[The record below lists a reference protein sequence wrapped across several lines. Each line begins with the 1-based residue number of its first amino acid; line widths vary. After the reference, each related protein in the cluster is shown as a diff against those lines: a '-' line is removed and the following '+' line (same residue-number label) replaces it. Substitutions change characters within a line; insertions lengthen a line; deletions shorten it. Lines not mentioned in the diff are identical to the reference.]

1 MCADHNMIIK
11 KEFTLNLPNIVTNLR
26 KEDKDRKLQ
35 QKLAI
40 HANLIKKNRQNELEE
55 NRRKKRLNEKI

>member
-40 HANLIKKNRQNELEE
+40 HANFIKKNRQNELEE